1 MLKKITFRPGV
12 NRENTRYTTE
22 GGWYESDNVRFRQG
36 TPEKIGGWQRV
47 SENRY
52 QGNVRSLFV
61 WATLAGRKLIGTLSD
76 RFSYITYNGEY
87 NNVSALTPLFQSGF
101 NYSKTA
107 GSSVIRIFIYPYPNS
122 VNYDWVGSYV
132 YFVDSPGL
140 DANITAS
147 VLNNNYFTIVGF
159 SYLNY
164 IDVNIVDANQ
174 ALVTAA
180 TTVTNQPWPG
190 GYIRYLEPLYSGYY
204 SQSNFGQDL
213 VFCQRGGHLC
223 VWNGAYGFLLNGNTC
238 TITVGA
244 TTTVTTTQVCP
255 PNTPRF
261 PVQFASSGT
270 LPTGLN
276 VLTWYYLQPTVTGST
291 TTFTVYA
298 AATGTTLVATS
309 GSYTGTIYIRIGA
322 TTIAGVA
329 DPSPAAVSD
338 DIPDKVNFTLVSD
351 ISSIVF
357 AFGTNELGTTDS
369 IGTSTIQPMLVRWS
383 DVQDYTNW
391 TPSAT
396 TQAGFLYLSRG
407 SEIIT
412 AIQSRQEI
420 LVWTDAALYSL
431 QYLQVD
437 PWWGA
442 QLVGDN
448 ISIISQ
454 NAVAYANGVSYW
466 MGRDKFYKYDGRTQ
480 TLNCDLR
487 QYVFSDINTAQLDQV
502 TAGTNEG
509 FNEIWW
515 FYCSLS
521 SPTPNRPDKYVIYN
535 YAENIWYY
543 GQFMERTAWADSG
556 LLDHPIAAANFSHRL
571 VYQEYGV
578 DNNQND
584 LPSPIVATITSSQFD
599 VDDGDKFM
607 FIRRVIPD
615 LTFRG
620 STATNP
626 KGYLTLQP
634 FKNSGSGETDP
645 ASVASGTG
653 ATGTSIA
660 SITRTATYPIEEFT
674 GQVYMRVRARQMSI
688 RFSSEDIGVTWQ
700 LGSMR
705 FDMREDG
712 SASGSGVSGG

>member
-1 MLKKITFRPGV
+1 MLKKFNFRPGV

-22 GGWYESDNVRFRQG
+22 GGWYETDKVRFRQG
-36 TPEKIGGWQRV
+36 TPEKIGGWQRI
-47 SENRY
+47 SNNTFL
-52 QGNVRSLFV
+52 GTCRSLFV
-61 WATLAGRKLIGTLSD
+61 WSTLVGRKLIGTLTN

-122 VNYDWVGSYV
+122 VNYDWIGSYF

-164 IDVNIVDANQ
+164 VDVEIN
-174 ALVTAA
+174 VTAA

-190 GYIRYLEPLYSGYY
+190 GYVRYLEPLYSGYY

-255 PNTPRF
+255 PNTQRF

-270 LPTGLN
+270 LPTGLD

-298 AATGTTLVATS
+298 AATGTALVATS
-309 GSYTGTIYIRIGA
+309 GSYTGTIYIRISA
-322 TTIAGVA
+322 TTIAGVS

-338 DIPDKVNFTLVSD
+338 DIPDKVNVTLVSD

-396 TQAGFLYLSRG
+396 SQAGFLYLSRG

-448 ISIISQ
+448 ISIVSQ

-487 QYVFSDINTAQLDQV
+487 QYIFSDINAAQYDQV

-515 FYCSLS
+515 FYCSAS
-521 SPTPNRPDKYVIYN
+521 SSVIDRYVIYN

-543 GQFMERTAWADSG
+543 GTNMERTAWADSG
-556 LLDHPIAAANFSHRL
+556 LLEYPIAAAAFTYNL
-571 VYQEYGV
+571 VYHEYGV
-578 DNNQND
+578 DNNQSG
-584 LPSPIVATITSSQFD
+584 LTTPIIAEITSAQFD

-607 FIRRVIPD
+607 FIRRVVPD

-634 FKNSGSGETDP
+634 LKNSGSGVTDP
-645 ASVASGTG
+645 ASVGSGTG
-653 ATGTSIA
+653 PSGTAIA
-660 SITRTATYPIEEFT
+660 SITRTATVPIEEFT
-674 GQVYMRVRARQMSI
+674 GQVYFRVRARQMSI
-688 RFSSEDIGVTWQ
+688 RFSSDEAGVTWQ